1 MFSFNYGHL
10 KIRETMSV
18 IYDEIF
24 DFSTKFDA
32 FKYQA
37 EAVDAM
43 KDLEYG
49 AIFHEQGLGKTKIA
63 IDILLYWLEKGI
75 DTVIIVTKKTLVL
88 NWMSEFQAHTSLIPD
103 ILSSKKGDNFFVFNS
118 PTRVIVTNF
127 ETVSSEKERLKLF
140 LQTRNVGIII
150 DESTKIKNPESKLT
164 KDFFELSSYFKRRI
178 IMTGTPVANRPYD
191 IWSQIYFLDSGKS
204 LGEDFNSFKKEC
216 DLSND
221 LGYSDKKVIAF
232 EKSVASIF
240 DKIRLFSVR
249 ETKNSGIISLPD
261 KHIHT
266 ILVPFER
273 EQKRMYDA
281 VRKEMELSVVKGD
294 NTILDESPEAIKRL
308 LRLVQICSNP
318 ALLDDSYKEISAKE
332 NKLDVL
338 IQKILEFG
346 DNVIVWSIFTDNID
360 RFALKYKSIGAV
372 KITGKMNMDARN
384 HSVNSFKYGDSRV
397 LFATPQSAKE
407 GLTLTNANHA
417 IFYDRGFNLDDYLQ
431 AQDRIHRLSQTKD
444 CHIYNLIVEDSIDKW
459 IDILLYAKQQAAFLA
474 QGDTTISEY
483 HKAADYS
490 FSRLI
495 RDILN
500 IEQ

>member
-1 MFSFNYGHL
+1 MFPFNYRL
-10 KIRETMSV
+10 VKYRKNMSV

-32 FKYQA
+32 FKYQT
-37 EAVDAM
+37 EAVDAL
-43 KDLEYG
+43 KHLEYG

-63 IDILLYWLEKGI
+63 IDLLLYWLNIGI
-75 DTVIIVTKKTLVL
+75 DTVIIVTKKTLVM
-88 NWMSEFQAHTSLIPD
+88 NWMSEFRTHTSLTPD
-103 ILSSKKGDNFFVFNS
+103 ILTSKRGDNFFIFNS

-127 ETVSSEKERLKLF
+127 ETISSEKERLKLF
-140 LQTRNVGIII
+140 LQTRKVGIII
-150 DESTKIKNPESKLT
+150 DESTKIKNPASKLT
-164 KDFFELSSYFKRRI
+164 QDFFELSGYFQRRV

-191 IWSQIYFLDSGKS
+191 IWAQIYFLDSGKS
-204 LGEDFNSFKKEC
+204 LGADFNSFKKEC

-221 LGYSDKKVIAF
+221 LGFNNNKVTAF

-240 DKIRLFSVR
+240 DKIRPFSVR
-249 ETKNSGIISLPD
+249 ETKNSDIISLPD

-273 EQKRMYDA
+273 EQKRMYNT
-281 VRKEMELSVVKGD
+281 VREEMELSINKGD
-294 NTILDESPEAIKRL
+294 TTILDESPEAIKRL
-308 LRLVQICSNP
+308 LRLVQISSNP
-318 ALLDDSYKEISAKE
+318 ALLDDSYRQISAKE
-332 NKLDVL
+332 KKLDEL
-338 IQKILEFG
+338 ISQIISSGE
-346 DNVIVWSIFTDNID
+346 NVIVWSIFTENID
-360 RFALKYKSIGAV
+360 QFALKYRSVGAV
-372 KITGKMNMDARN
+372 KITGKMNMEAR
-384 HSVNSFKYGDSRV
+384 HQSVNSFKFGDSPI

-431 AQDRIHRLSQTKD
+431 AQDRIHRFSQTKV
-444 CHIYNLIVEDSIDKW
+444 CHIYNLIVEESIDKW

-490 FSRLI
+490 FAQLI
-495 RDILN
+495 RTILN
-500 IEQ
+500 IEN